1 MDMLMMM
8 GAAQAAEDTRPPFD
22 SLTLAMLDA
31 WQRGFPLVPRPFAE
45 VGEAFGLAE
54 AEVISRFAAA
64 QAHGIIGRIG
74 AVVQPNTVAASTLAA
89 LAVPEERLEEVA
101 AIVSAQPEVT
111 HNYEREHELNLWF
124 VITAADRDHVR
135 AVLSRIREQTGL
147 EPLDLQL
154 VRGFHID
161 LGFALPGAAP
171 GERWKKHLPHN
182 AGDTPSQPVRIDDFD
197 RRLLA
202 AIEDGIPLL
211 PRPYLAVATRLETTE
226 QAVLERLEALLEC
239 GIIRRFGIVIRHR
252 RLGFRANAM
261 VVWNVPDELVER
273 AGQLLAREPGV
284 TLCYQRTRRPPRWP
298 YNLFCMIHG
307 RERQA
312 VERRIAELAA
322 LLKRELKREI
332 EHVPLFSRRC
342 FKQTGARFSTAVRRS
357 SS

>member
-1 MDMLMMM
+1 MDMLLMM
-8 GAAQAAEDTRPPFD
+8 GAGTGADVARPPFD
-22 SLTLAMLDA
+22 SLTLAMLDT
-31 WQRGFPLVPRPFAE
+31 WQRGFPLTPRPFAE
-45 VGEAFGLAE
+45 VGAAFGLDERE
-54 AEVISRFAAA
+54 AISRLAAA
-64 QAHGIIGRIG
+64 QSHGIVGRIG
-74 AVVQPNTVAASTLAA
+74 AVVQPNTVGASTLAA

-101 AIVSAQPEVT
+101 AIVSAQPEVS

-182 AGDTPSQPVRIDDFD
+182 AGDVPAQPVRVDDFD

-202 AIEDGIPLL
+202 AIEDGLPLL
-211 PRPYLAVATRLETTE
+211 PRPYLAVATELETTE
-226 QAVLERLEALLEC
+226 QAVIERLERLLQA

-261 VVWNVPDELVER
+261 VVWNVADELVER
-273 AGQLLAREPGV
+273 AGKLLAREPGV
-284 TLCYQRTRRPPRWP
+284 TLCYERTRRPPRWP

-312 VERRIAELAA
+312 VEARIAELAT
-322 LLKRELKREI
+322 LLKRKLGQDI
-332 EHVPLFSRRC
+332 EHVPLFSRHC
-342 FKQTGARFSTAVRRS
+342 FKQTGARFSTQRRS
-357 SS
+357 AS